1 MIYDKIVNYRKGNM
15 AKKNIN
21 TENTVNQTKIVKP
34 KTVKISADTQ
44 IVFTVKGFLTTIGTI
59 LMIFY
64 GFYQIVIIPRMDS
77 TESHYKEM
85 YDDQKKQNKVFYQ
98 NFGEI
103 KTSIGSLNASID
115 ELNREIISHDNEKD
129 NNNSGGSFGKG
140 LTKSNDIDTTFK
152 IKFFVK
158 N

>member
-1 MIYDKIVNYRKGNM
+1 M

-21 TENTVNQTKIVKP
+21 TENSVQQTKVTKS
-34 KTVKISADTQ
+34 KTLKITADTQ
-44 IVFTVKGFLTTIGTI
+44 IVFSVSGFLTTIGTI
-59 LMIFY
+59 LMIFF

-129 NNNSGGSFGKG
+129 NNSGGSFGKDFS
-140 LTKSNDIDTTFK
+140 KSNNADTTFK
-152 IKFFVK
+152 LFVK